1 MDFGLVGIWQLQ
13 EAKQQFSKVA
23 ARAAGRHPQ
32 LVTKHGKPFVV
43 IVDAATWQRETA
55 PARSLLEVLQACPS
69 DLTDLP
75 LTRSRDL
82 PRPAKL

>member
-1 MDFGLVGIWQLQ
+1 MGIWQLQ

-55 PARSLLEVLQACPS
+55 PHRSLLEVLQACPA
-69 DLTDLP
+69 DLSGLAP
-75 LTRSRDL
+75 ARSRDL

>member
-1 MDFGLVGIWQLQ
+1 MDVGLTGIWQLQ

-75 LTRSRDL
+75 PTRSRDL